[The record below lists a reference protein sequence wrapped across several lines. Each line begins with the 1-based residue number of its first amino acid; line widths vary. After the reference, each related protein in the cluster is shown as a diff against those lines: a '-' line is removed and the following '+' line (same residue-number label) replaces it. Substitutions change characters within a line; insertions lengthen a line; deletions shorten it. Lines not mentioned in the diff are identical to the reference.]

1 MTRLEIENA
10 KEELIEMFH
19 VISRNV
25 ESAINPE
32 ILERNNFSQEQWDCF
47 VSLTKDL
54 ELNDDGIGIL
64 LDEIY
69 AGRVLLP
76 CDK

>member
-1 MTRLEIENA
+1 MTRLEIESA

-19 VISRNV
+19 EISRNV
-25 ESAINPE
+25 QKRINPE
-32 ILERNNFSQEQWDCF
+32 ILERNNFTQEQWDCF
-47 VSLTKDL
+47 FNLTKDL

-69 AGRVLLP
+69 AGRVPLP